1 MELSELKN
9 FDYIILLIIIASS
22 YLGFKKGFVESFID
36 FFAWVGS
43 AIITLENYNYLNEL
57 FGDYIPSDFICA
69 FVASVGVYIGLVVTI
84 SILGTKIVKLASQFV
99 GGTTD
104 KIIGGIFGSLR
115 GFLIAAAVF
124 WSVYMVMHAVDHKNT
139 PEWLKDAKSYEVLDT
154 TSGTLFDAITS
165 ESQRKK
171 LLNSFEKKSDSL
183 TEEVQDNARSKN
195 KSLKKEMNSSEYFQE

>member
-1 MELSELKN
+1 MELSELRN

-22 YLGFKKGFVESFID
+22 YLGFKKGFIESFID

-43 AIITLENYNYLNEL
+43 AIITLESYGYVNEL
-57 FGDYIPSDFICA
+57 LGDYIPSAFICG
-69 FVASVGVYIGLVVTI
+69 FVASVGVYIGLVVAI
-84 SILGTKIVKLASQFV
+84 SVLGTKIIKLTSQFV
-99 GGTTD
+99 GSSAD
-104 KIIGGIFGSLR
+104 KCIGCLFGLLR

-139 PEWLKDAKSYEVLDT
+139 PEWLKDAKSYEILDT

-183 TEEVQDNARSKN
+183 EEEVRDNARSKN
-195 KSLKKEMNSSEYFQE
+195 KTLKKEMNSSDYFQE